1 MELKFEEKPGLN
13 FSEVIYPPPEEKAFS
28 FSNQRLAVYGG
39 RVIIGGIVA
48 VSKDFPTGK
57 RILRG
62 KFSYQACS
70 NQVCVFPAEVDI
82 DISIEVVG
90 SDQPVHQINRE
101 VFSQLE
107 ATRAEAH
114 YNLGKHYQKESL
126 LDKAIGECEE
136 AINLKPDNPHY
147 LSTVAEL
154 YYETGDYDKAIATIK
169 KAIALTP
176 EDGFLQRQLKKF
188 REVDGKGH

>member
-1 MELKFEEKPGLN
+1 
-13 FSEVIYPPPEEKAFS
+13 
-28 FSNQRLAVYGG
+28 
-39 RVIIGGIVA
+39 VIIGGIVA

-82 DISIEVVG
+82 DISVEVVG

-101 VFSQLE
+101 IFSQLE
-107 ATRAEAH
+107 AMRAEAH
-114 YNLGKHYQKESL
+114 YDLGKRYQEEGL

-136 AINLKPDNPHY
+136 AIKLKPDNPHY
-147 LSTVAEL
+147 LSTLAEL
-154 YYETGDYDKAIATIK
+154 YYEIGNYDKAIATIK

-176 EDGFLQRQLKKF
+176 EDDFLQRQLKKF
-188 REVDGKGH
+188 REVDDRSH